1 MKSAILRKI
10 IAGSMAIAMV
20 AGTGVG
26 TTFGDVIGTSI
37 TASAADTL
45 TEGDFEYQINDA
57 GTVTLVKYNGSD
69 TEVTVPSKIGD
80 VAVEVIGAGT
90 FRNSKT
96 VTKVTLPSTIKTI
109 ANDSFRDSVI
119 ETVNLPSSLTEIG
132 NAAFYNCVYLKNV
145 TFPSTLTTI
154 GSSAFEYCSRLTKI
168 ALPTNL
174 SSLGNNAF
182 RLCTGVTS
190 VTLSNTCKTIP
201 SSAFAHTQISSITI
215 PDAVEE
221 IGDYAFYNCRKLTK
235 VNFGTNSNLT
245 RIHYEA
251 FYDCAALPSFTCPA
265 ALQYIDGYA
274 FYNCVALGSITFN
287 AALRGI
293 SYNAFMYCRSLKEV
307 DFPAGLE
314 YIDSNS
320 FNGCTSLETVKTNGL
335 QTIGNSSFKDCT
347 ALKSVYFGDGLKR
360 INNEAFYNTPNLTN
374 FYDAPQRQ
382 IYLEDRC
389 LDASG
394 WFSKQPEG
402 VVYFGAN
409 SLAVKGGVKNAVI
422 KAGTV
427 LIDNK
432 TFKASTGV
440 KSVHIPSTVKDID
453 FRDVFDAC
461 GNTLEAITFDADHE
475 QYQSIDGVVYSK
487 DGKTLIYCPRAKKGT
502 IDIPDTVT
510 KINGRSIINCNS
522 ITTVNLGVNV
532 SSFDQYDFCYMSSL
546 EAVNV
551 PAANVNF
558 TSVDGVLYNKT
569 KTYLYDYPNAKK
581 GAYTMPDTL
590 QSVYYYAFSEVTGL
604 TELNLSVTMKD
615 FYPSYYGKKSPSLSA
630 INVDKDNQWY
640 TSVDGILYNKD
651 KTTLYIVPENKKGAY
666 TIPDTVTRIDGEY
679 TFRNCTGIT
688 TLTIP
693 ASVTTIGDSYFDNC
707 PSVSKFVVSEDNT
720 VRAAV
725 NGCLMNT
732 AKDYIYAFPKGAA
745 TVTLPESIVSCGRI
759 RDAATN
765 NCPNLVTLNLSSK
778 FNNFDSYS
786 KFANCPKFTTLKAAS
801 DSSYYTTV
809 DGILYDKRVSRII
822 FVPGGKSGDYTVPAT
837 VTDIYDYS
845 FKDATKLTSITFPK
859 NFTSTFNMAEV
870 MQNCNSLTAMNFD
883 ASNINYTSID
893 GVVYSK
899 DVSQLYYV
907 PNGKTGS
914 YTVPETVTT
923 IQNNRAFKNCSNLEE
938 IIFPS
943 GVTKLNFEVT
953 NLNSLKAMT
962 VPASVTEINNGFQN
976 CNDLVISGYEN
987 SYAELFASYYDV
999 KFNKL
1004 ANSISLNKNYVETS
1018 AGKTV
1023 KLTASIDTSRTT
1035 NKTIKWTSSNTNAA
1049 TVAADG
1055 TVKGVGAGF
1064 TRISA
1069 TLSDGKT
1076 AVCDVFVADALQN
1089 TSTVSADTI
1098 IKGKSVTLD
1107 GAAAGGIKGYQYSM
1121 LYKLTSA
1128 SSWTTLSA
1136 YSTTASA
1143 TFTPEQAGTFDLCIK
1158 VKDKEGTEVKKF
1170 FTLTVNNAIANN
1182 SSVID
1187 NAVTLGETV
1196 VILGSSTGGNGSV
1209 TYKYEQKLSTVST
1222 WTTIADYSAK
1232 NAAVFK
1238 PTATGTY
1245 NIRVT
1250 AKDGNGTTAAKTI
1263 NVTVGDV
1270 LANTSS
1276 LSADKVNLGE
1286 TVTINASATGG
1297 SGSYTFAYYSKE
1309 FTQKSWSTI
1318 SGFGTNATA
1327 SFTAKTAGYYQI
1339 CVKVKDA
1346 DGTVAKEYYN
1356 VVVGETQQPQN
1367 EFKNTSTVGATQIK
1381 LGERVS
1387 VSAAAE
1393 GGKAP
1398 YTYAVLYKKTTDT
1411 TWTTKQNF
1419 SSNSETSVLP
1429 SKAADYEICVKA
1441 KDADGVVAE
1450 KTFNVKVVSNQNA
1463 LQNNS
1468 TIASDKVVLGNS
1480 LTVNAKAAGGAG
1492 DYTYAV
1498 LYKKT
1503 TDTSWVTKQNFTTN
1517 TTVTVKPSNVAAYDL
1532 CVKVKDADGTIVK
1545 KFFTFNTVAGVT
1557 NTSTVNGSAAEKSTI
1572 SFGGDITMKGSATGG
1587 TSPYTYAFY
1596 YKKSSEANWVEKQ
1609 KFAVNNTVSITPNKA
1624 VDYDICIKVQDSNGI
1639 VEKKYFT
1646 VTVK

>member
-1 MKSAILRKI
+1 MKSSILRKI
-10 IAGSMAIAMV
+10 LAGSMAIAMV
-20 AGTGVG
+20 AGTGVS
-26 TTFGDVIGTSI
+26 TTFSNVIGTGI

-57 GTVTLVKYNGSD
+57 GTATLVKYIGSD
-69 TEVTVPSKIGD
+69 TEVTVPSTIGD

-90 FRNSKT
+90 FRSSKT
-96 VTKVTLPSTIKTI
+96 VTKVTLPTSIKTI

-119 ETVNLPSSLTEIG
+119 ETVNLPSGLTEIG
-132 NAAFYNCVYLKNV
+132 NAAFYNCIYLKNV
-145 TFPSTLTTI
+145 TFPSTLATI
-154 GSSAFEYCSRLTKI
+154 GNDAFEYCSRLTKV
-168 ALPTNL
+168 ALPANL
-174 SSLGNNAF
+174 SSLGNSAF

-190 VTLSNTCKTIP
+190 VTLSNTCKTI
-201 SSAFAHTQISSITI
+201 SNSAFAHTQISSVTI
-215 PDAVEE
+215 PDAVEN
-221 IGDYAFYNCRKLTK
+221 IDDYAFYNCRKLTK
-235 VNFGTNSNLT
+235 VNFGTDSHLT

-274 FYNCVALGSITFN
+274 FYNCVALDTVTFN
-287 AALRGI
+287 SALRGI
-293 SYNAFMYCRSLKEV
+293 DYNAFMYCRSLKTV

-314 YIDSNS
+314 YISSNS

-347 ALKSVYFGDGLKR
+347 ALKSVYFGDTLKR
-360 INNEAFYNTPNLTN
+360 INNEAFYNTPNLEN
-374 FYDAPQRQ
+374 FYDIPKTSV
-382 IYLEDRC
+382 YLEDRS

-394 WFSKQPEG
+394 WFTRQPDG
-402 VVYFGAN
+402 VVYFGGT
-409 SLAVKGGVKNAVI
+409 SYAVKGGITNAVI
-422 KAGTV
+422 KTGTV
-427 LIDNK
+427 HIDNR
-432 TFKASTGV
+432 TFKASSGV
-440 KSVHIPSTVKDID
+440 KSVYIPSTVKDID

-487 DGKTLIYCPRAKKGT
+487 DGKTLIYCPRAKKGV
-502 IDIPDTVT
+502 INIPDTVT
-510 KINGRSIINCNS
+510 KINSRSIINCNG
-522 ITTVNLGVNV
+522 ITTVSLGVSV
-532 SSFDQYDFCYMSSL
+532 SNLDQYDFCYMSSL

-590 QSVYYYAFSEVTGL
+590 QSVYSYAFSEVTGL
-604 TELNLSVTMKD
+604 TELNLSVTMKE
-615 FYPSYYGKKSPSLSA
+615 FYPSYYGKKSPSLTA
-630 INVDKDNQWY
+630 INVDENNQWY

-651 KTTLYIVPENKKGAY
+651 KTTLFIVPENKKGAY

-693 ASVTTIGDSYFDNC
+693 ASVTNIGNSYFDDC
-707 PSVSKFVVSEDNT
+707 PSVSKFVVSGDNT

-725 NGCLMNT
+725 NGCLMNKE
-732 AKDYIYAFPKGAA
+732 KDYIYAFPKGAA
-745 TVTLPESIVSCGRI
+745 TITLPESIVSQGRI

-786 KFANCPKFTTLKAAS
+786 KFANCPKFTSMKAAS
-801 DSSYYTTV
+801 DSSYYSTV
-809 DGILYDKRVSRII
+809 DGVLYDKRVAKII

-1004 ANSISLNKNYVETS
+1004 ANTISLNKNYVETS

-1023 KLTASIDTSRTT
+1023 KLTASIDTERTT
-1035 NKTIKWTSSNTNAA
+1035 DKTVTWTSSNTSVA
-1049 TVAADG
+1049 TVKNG
-1055 TVKGVGAGF
+1055 TVTAVAAGYAK
-1064 TRISA
+1064 ISA
-1069 TLSDGKT
+1069 TTADGKT

-1098 IKGKSVTLD
+1098 VKGKSVTLD
-1107 GAAAGGIKGYQYSM
+1107 GSAAGGIKGYQYSM

-1182 SSVID
+1182 SSIID

-1196 VILGSSTGGNGSV
+1196 VILGSSTGGNGGV
-1209 TYKYEQKLSTVST
+1209 TYKYEQKLSTAST
-1222 WTTIADYSAK
+1222 WTTIANYSTK
-1232 NAAVFK
+1232 SAATFK
-1238 PTATGTY
+1238 PSATGTY
-1245 NIRVT
+1245 NVRIT
-1250 AKDGNGTTAAKTI
+1250 AKDSAGTTAAKTL
-1263 NVTVGDV
+1263 NVTVSDV

-1276 LSADKVNLGE
+1276 LSADKINLGE
-1286 TVTINASATGG
+1286 TVTVNASATGG

-1327 SFTAKTAGYYQI
+1327 SFTPEKAGYYQI
-1339 CVKVKDA
+1339 CVKAKDS

-1356 VVVGETQQPQN
+1356 VVVGETQQPQQN
-1367 EFKNTSTVGATQIK
+1367 EFKNTSTVSATQVK
-1381 LGERVS
+1381 LGERVG

-1393 GGKAP
+1393 GGTAP

-1419 SSNSETSVLP
+1419 STNAETSVLP
-1429 SKAADYEICVKA
+1429 SKVADYEICVKA
-1441 KDADGVVAE
+1441 KDASGVVSE
-1450 KTFNVKVVSNQNA
+1450 KTFNVKVVSDQNT

-1468 TIASDKVVLGNS
+1468 TLASDKVVLGNS
-1480 LTVNAKAAGGAG
+1480 ITVNIKAEGGAG

-1498 LYKKT
+1498 LYKKD

-1517 TTVTVKPSNVAAYDL
+1517 KTVTVKPSKVAKYNV
-1532 CVKVKDADGTIVK
+1532 CVKVKDGSGTIVK
-1545 KFFTFNTVAGVT
+1545 KYLNFEAVAGIQ
-1557 NTSTVNGSAAEKSTI
+1557 NTSTVNGSAADKSTI
-1572 SFGGDITMKGSATGG
+1572 NFGGDITMKGSATGG